1 MTKEPEE
8 GNKAPEPIWTEGHKI
23 CKSLKEGSV
32 SSVELMENIYSRI
45 ELINPEV
52 NAIVN
57 LLPKEEALSLAK
69 EADKMPIPN
78 RGPLHGLAMAP
89 KDAVA
94 VKGFP
99 TTLGY
104 KPFADKIETNDDL
117 LAARLRQAGAI
128 FIGHTNMPEFGLGSN
143 TFNSVF
149 GTTSN
154 PYDLSKSAGGSS
166 GGAAVAL
173 ATDMLP
179 LADGSD
185 MGGSLR
191 NPASFCNVVGFRP
204 SIGRMPKG
212 LGAAWYGRLSTT
224 GPMAKT
230 VKDAAFLM
238 SIISGEDDTD
248 PLTLTQSGNDFLEA
262 FTPYEIHK
270 DRPLKVA
277 VSPSLGDL
285 PVDSQ
290 VLNIIKSSAETF
302 KKIGAN
308 ITYADPPLEGS
319 MEAFQIQRAVS
330 LRGLGKMLNQS
341 VESWRDYAKDTTIW
355 NIEKGFDLS
364 IDDMIK
370 AEIIRTNIYLKI
382 SEFFKEFDLLL
393 LPSAQVPPFDLSN
406 EWVKEINGEK
416 LETYIDWMSVCCMI
430 SITGLP
436 AISIPGGFTSENLPV
451 GIQLVGKPRGDIE
464 LLKIAHLFE
473 SETNYHTNKPSLY

>member
-1 MTKEPEE
+1 
-8 GNKAPEPIWTEGHKI
+8 
-23 CKSLKEGSV
+23 
-32 SSVELMENIYSRI
+32 
-45 ELINPEV
+45 
-52 NAIVN
+52 
-57 LLPKEEALSLAK
+57 
-69 EADKMPIPN
+69 
-78 RGPLHGLAMAP
+78 
-89 KDAVA
+89 
-94 VKGFP
+94 
-99 TTLGY
+99 
-104 KPFADKIETNDDL
+104 
-117 LAARLRQAGAI
+117 
-128 FIGHTNMPEFGLGSN
+128 
-143 TFNSVF
+143 
-149 GTTSN
+149 
-154 PYDLSKSAGGSS
+154 
-166 GGAAVAL
+166 
-173 ATDMLP
+173 MLP

-230 VKDAAFLM
+230 VKDTAFLM

-248 PLTLTQSGNDFLEA
+248 PLTLTQSGKDFLEA
-262 FTPYEIHK
+262 FTPYKILK

-302 KKIGAN
+302 KKIGAT
-308 ITYADPPLEGS
+308 ITYADPPLEGA

-330 LRGLGKMLNQS
+330 LRGLGKMLDQS
-341 VESWRDYAKDTTIW
+341 VENWRDYSKDTTIW

-370 AEIIRTNIYLKI
+370 AEVIRTNIYSKI

-430 SITGLP
+430 SATGLP
-436 AISIPGGFTSENLPV
+436 AISIPGGFTTENLPV

-473 SETNYHTNKPSLY
+473 SETNFYKNKPSIY